1 MRQGYRVCQRVSAR
15 ILFRYETH
23 RPARNN
29 QAKTQKMP
37 RGAAPLVVM
46 LERDKR
52 TKELNAKNV
61 PSQDVYIVTA
71 RSYVLKG
78 IFIRSIIFYIS
89 VHILSLT
96 FCFLFTQNFPWLLS
110 TQNPQMASHDI
121 VPRGEADFDLYP
133 YTPSAGAGYTFLILF
148 AIGGLTHLIMLI
160 PLRSWFFIPFV
171 LGCVGQLPRCLTP
184 SPKSTS
190 LIV

>member
-1 MRQGYRVCQRVSAR
+1 MSRGVSAR
-15 ILFRYETH
+15 ILFRYATH
-23 RPARNN
+23 RPTRNN
-29 QAKTQKMP
+29 QAKTQKMQ

-71 RSYVLKG
+71 RSRVLRG
-78 IFIRSIIFYIS
+78 IFIRSINFYIS
-89 VHILSLT
+89 LHILSLI
-96 FCFLFTQNFPWLLS
+96 FCFLLTQNFPWLLS

-148 AIGGLTHLIMLI
+148 AIGGLAHLIMLI

-171 LGCVGQLPRCLTP
+171 LGCVGQLPSCLT
-184 SPKSTS
+184 SSTQSTS
-190 LIV
+190 LRT